1 MYYQNVLSYRV
12 DSSKP
17 STLRIQQATFDDN
30 TTSAGCGVVVY
41 TFFLN
46 LRIYFTRTFK
56 LKFPKFL
63 S

>member
-30 TTSAGCGVVVY
+30 TTSAGCGVAVY
-41 TFFLN
+41 TFFLSKN
-46 LRIYFTRTFK
+46 ILYKNI
-56 LKFPKFL
+56 
-63 S
+63 